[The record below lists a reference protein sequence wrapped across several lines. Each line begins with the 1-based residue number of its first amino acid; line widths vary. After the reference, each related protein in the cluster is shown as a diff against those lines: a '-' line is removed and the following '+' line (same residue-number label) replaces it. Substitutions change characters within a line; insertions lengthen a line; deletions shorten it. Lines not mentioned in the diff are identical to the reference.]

1 MQKGKI
7 MEFSAVSTL
16 RSITKLPFLLLL
28 APYTIHTMEEENT
41 STHDQQKIF
50 SNPLLIKAIAKFNA
64 HDQRKKD
71 FARYIAPR
79 SLHHDLSG
87 NVHAVDVLNISI
99 KTDKYSPMYRVDIAP
114 VAISLSTNQMKL
126 SCTTF
131 NEYDPTQ
138 SVTVEM
144 MLPLNESKQFD
155 IPLGLIDET
164 GQQVS
169 LVIETT
175 TQE

>member
-1 MQKGKI
+1 MN
-7 MEFSAVSTL
+7 FSAVSML
-16 RSITKLPFLLLL
+16 RPITKLPLFLLLL
-28 APYTIHTMEEENT
+28 PHASRAMEDENA
-41 STHDQQKIF
+41 STHDDQFVF
-50 SNPLLIKAIAKFNA
+50 SRAFQIKAIATF
-64 HDQRKKD
+64 HTLGQREKD

-79 SLHHDLSG
+79 SLHHDPSG

-114 VAISLSTNQMKL
+114 MAISLATNQMKL

-138 SVTVEM
+138 SATVEM
-144 MLPLNESKQFD
+144 MLPLDESKSFD
-155 IPLGLIDET
+155 IPLGLMDET
-164 GQQVS
+164 GKQVLLS
-169 LVIETT
+169 IETT